1 MTELTKI
8 AIELV
13 EMDVVNNLCSKLD
26 GRRNWTIRIEE
37 REDVKVAYVGGYG
50 VMKRRGMLG
59 AFLKSIAKYHIR
71 WFEYT
76 YKKDFKKAVKVLE
89 DNGYIIYNMN

>member
-26 GRRNWTIRIEE
+26 GRRNWAIRIEE
-37 REDVKVAYVGGYG
+37 REDRKVAYVGGYG
-50 VMKRRGMLG
+50 RMADCRMMS
-59 AFLKSIAKYHIR
+59 AYLKEIAKYHIR
-71 WFEYT
+71 WFKYT